1 MRRGEKELTDETS
14 LLPAVVQTTERG
26 LRFEQLL
33 FPKLHMTS
41 EPGGVALRQH
51 YYGYYRR
58 AIQDALRRSSRK
70 PLQCGGLQ
78 GYEQLVAIGQHLQQR
93 RIQFGSDS
101 YLDPLQARV
110 QTAVHKVAAQAQGV
124 RQARTFLTR
133 VEHYLAHV
141 PRPSAETGDP
151 VQTSSVPGSQVVRQ
165 ELTRMFS
172 DLAQQP
178 VVHPVVRRLL
188 SKWRSMSKTWLPG
201 ILYCY
206 DIPGLPRSNLDLE
219 SVFGRLR
226 RAQRRVTGRKET
238 TPLRIFGPGQ
248 MMLLTLGDEEVLPQL
263 QSVPVDVY
271 WSQRRRQAERE
282 EPRRWLRRLHR
293 DPAQALKQL
302 DEQFYAVVKA
312 QAGASLNTPD
322 HQ

>member
-78 GYEQLVAIGQHLQQR
+78 GYEQLVGIGQHLQQR
-93 RIQFGSDS
+93 RIQFGPDS
-101 YLDPLQARV
+101 YLDPLQERV
-110 QTAVHKVAAQAQGV
+110 QTAVHEVAAQAEGV

-141 PRPSAETGDP
+141 PRPSAQTGDA

-178 VVHPVVRRLL
+178 VVHPIVADEYIRATIVEQVAQYVQDLAARHSVLLRYPWLATQQSGPGERLWPIAPCPTAHHWAQGNRTAAHLWSGSDHALHARRTGSLATASVGACGRLL
-188 SKWRSMSKTWLPG
+188 VPTSSPG
-201 ILYCY
+201 
-206 DIPGLPRSNLDLE
+206 RA
-219 SVFGRLR
+219 GRTSSL
-226 RAQRRVTGRKET
+226 AET
-238 TPLRIFGPGQ
+238 
-248 MMLLTLGDEEVLPQL
+248 LT
-263 QSVPVDVY
+263 S
-271 WSQRRRQAERE
+271 
-282 EPRRWLRRLHR
+282 
-293 DPAQALKQL
+293 
-302 DEQFYAVVKA
+302 
-312 QAGASLNTPD
+312 
-322 HQ
+322 